1 MPFWYI
7 DTGMATLLILQTA
20 VDEGLGALYFG
31 IRPTTSPPFRELY
44 GVPAD
49 HEPIG
54 AVAIGYSDEP
64 EQSGSPPQA
73 RQPPTRR
80 GRALRP
86 VVNLGCRPWST
97 SRCLAVPSS
106 EARRYS
112 PPRRWSSSPVCTSG
126 SRTGVT
132 SCSRPARARREEA
145 SRTGRL
151 DFLAET
157 REVRESDWRV
167 AEAPADLRDRRVE
180 ITGPT
185 ERKMAIN
192 ALNSGARVWLA
203 DLEDANTP
211 HWHNVVAGQVNLA
224 DAVRGTIAF
233 TSPEGKSYAL
243 KRRRPARASIVM
255 RPRGWHLDERHIT
268 VDGKPRGRRARRLR
282 PLLLPQRR
290 RRCSRSGSGPY
301 FYLPKMESH
310 LEARLWNDVFTHAQ
324 ETLGVPHGTVRA
336 TVLIET
342 IPAAFEMEEILYE
355 LRDHASGLNAGR
367 WDYLFS
373 IIKYFRDAGADF
385 VLPDRN
391 DVTMTAPFM
400 RAYTELL
407 VRTCHKRGAFAMG
420 GMAAFIPNRRDP
432 EVTETA
438 LAKVHDDK
446 RREAGDGFDGS
457 WVAHPDLV
465 PICDEEFDAVLGDA
479 AQPARQAARGRVGDR
494 RPAARRQ
501 GDAGPGDRGRAAC
514 RGRRRRP
521 LPRVVAG
528 WQRRRRDP
536 QPHGGRGDRGD
547 LAVAG
552 VAVGAQRGR
561 CSTPAPRSPPT
572 WCAEMLA
579 GRARRAGR
587 RVPAE
592 HLAPAC
598 ELFEQVALADEFPD
612 FLTLPAYERI

>member
-1 MPFWYI
+1 MVDI
-7 DTGMATLLILQTA
+7 QVLGGSVERSEEILTPDA
-20 VDEGLGALYFG
+20 LAFLAGLHERFADRRDEL
-31 IRPTTSPPFRELY
+31 
-44 GVPAD
+44 
-49 HEPIG
+49 
-54 AVAIGYSDEP
+54 VA
-64 EQSGSPPQA
+64 A
-73 RQPPTRR
+73 R
-80 GRALRP
+80 G
-86 VVNLGCRPWST
+86 
-97 SRCLAVPSS
+97 
-106 EARRYS
+106 ARR
-112 PPRRWSSSPVCTSG
+112 
-126 SRTGVT
+126 
-132 SCSRPARARREEA
+132 AEA

-167 AEAPADLRDRRVE
+167 AEAPEALQDRRVE

-243 KRRRPARASIVM
+243 KDGIRPAVIVM
-255 RPRGWHLDERHIT
+255 RPRGWHLDERHIE
-268 VDGKPRGRRARRLR
+268 VGGRRAVGALVDFGLYFFHNAKA
-282 PLLLPQRR
+282 LLERGR
-290 RRCSRSGSGPY
+290 GPY
-301 FYLPKMESH
+301 FYLPKLESH
-310 LEARLWNDVFTHAQ
+310 REARLWNDVFTHAQ
-324 ETLGVPHGTVRA
+324 ETLGIPHGTIRA

-342 IPAAFEMEEILYE
+342 IPAAFEMDEILYE

-385 VLPDRN
+385 VLPDRG

-432 EVTETA
+432 EVTESA

-465 PICDEEFDAVLGDA
+465 PICAEEFDAVLGDRPN
-479 AQPARQAARGRVGDR
+479 QLDR
-494 RPAARRQ
+494 LREDVSVTAEQLLDVKATPGKATR
-501 GDAGPGDRGRAAC
+501 AGLRAAVDVGV
-514 RGRRRRP
+514 RYLASWLSGNGAAAIHNLMEDAATAEISRSQ
-521 LPRVVAG
+521 V
-528 WQRRRRDP
+528 WQWVRNEVTLDTGETVTADLVRDL
-536 QPHGGRGDRGD
+536 
-547 LAVAG
+547 LADV
-552 VAVGAQRGR
+552 R
-561 CSTPAPRSPPT
+561 
-572 WCAEMLA
+572 AELTDI
-579 GRARRAGR
+579 
-587 RVPAE
+587 VPAE